1 MQIRASGWPR
11 LELASCSL
19 DGVDDERQA
28 LMQRLEGVLSHYGA
42 VVVDLGVVRLDTR
55 MLPLARPSDPIL
67 LVARYGH
74 TRRQE
79 LATTAAALRAANRA
93 VAGVIFN
100 AAVSPAANL
109 LRKLS
114 RR

>member
-1 MQIRASGWPR
+1 
-11 LELASCSL
+11 
-19 DGVDDERQA
+19 
-28 LMQRLEGVLSHYGA
+28 
-42 VVVDLGVVRLDTR
+42 LDTR
-55 MLPLARPSDPIL
+55 MLLLARPADPIL

-79 LATTAAALRAANRA
+79 LATTTAALRAANRA
-93 VAGVIFN
+93 VAGVVFN
-100 AAVSPAANL
+100 AAANPVANT